1 MQITIFDGVV
11 ILHIVG
17 GINEMRQDFWSTST
31 DAFKGSKSL
40 ERAEVQAKGKSQA

>member
-17 GINEMRQDFWSTST
+17 GINEMRQDF
-31 DAFKGSKSL
+31 
-40 ERAEVQAKGKSQA
+40 